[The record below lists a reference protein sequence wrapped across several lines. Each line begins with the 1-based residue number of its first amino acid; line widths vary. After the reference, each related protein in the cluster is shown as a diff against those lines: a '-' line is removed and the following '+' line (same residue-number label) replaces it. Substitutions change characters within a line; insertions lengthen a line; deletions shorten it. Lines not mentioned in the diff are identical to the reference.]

1 VPFRVPKKRLSRLL
15 MLTNVPID
23 KLRSIVPVEVVPM
36 VPFEAAV
43 KIVGVKVS
51 VINAAYIFA
60 VLCIVLV
67 PFNALYLKI
76 LA

>member
-1 VPFRVPKKRLSRLL
+1 MPFRVPKNRLSRLL

-23 KLRSIVPVEVVPM
+23 KLRSIVPVEVGPVS
-36 VPFEAAV
+36 PFEAAV

-67 PFNALYLKI
+67 PFNALYPKI